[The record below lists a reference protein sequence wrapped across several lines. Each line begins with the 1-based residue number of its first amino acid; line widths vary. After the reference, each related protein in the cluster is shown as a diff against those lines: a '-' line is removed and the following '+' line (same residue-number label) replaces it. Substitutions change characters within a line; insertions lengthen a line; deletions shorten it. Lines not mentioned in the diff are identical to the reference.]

1 MQYSV
6 HHELLI
12 IIPAHN
18 EEKNLPSVFAD
29 MKAQSVFDY
38 ADVLVI
44 NDASTDDTARVIEES
59 NAKCLNFIYNLG
71 YGNALQAGYKY
82 AMEHGYTYLIQ
93 MDADGQ
99 HDVSNIP
106 VLYNELRKEP
116 NSPDVVLGSR
126 FLESSGSYSPGIF
139 KAVGFKYFEFITK
152 VMGGG
157 VIKDVTTGLQ
167 GLSRRAFTY
176 YAGYDN
182 FDSKFP
188 DANMILQMKLL
199 GFTVVQV
206 PATMHIR
213 TEGEGMHSGFIK
225 PVKYM
230 IRSTIALLTVW
241 IRIKVLKITN

>member
-38 ADVLVI
+38 SDVLVI

-59 NAKCLNFIYNLG
+59 NATCLNFIYNLG

-116 NSPDVVLGSR
+116 HSPDVVLGSR

-213 TEGEGMHSGFIK
+213 TEGKGMHSGFIK